1 MRITEVDKSLTQS
14 ELDQLEVFADR
25 LFAKVGIDVE
35 FTRHFLDRVND
46 ERNVKQITASEL
58 TRLFKQEYKRWGK
71 PIAQMGPDSEAVLK
85 DLATDV
91 NIPFALRWDKE
102 NNELD
107 LIAKT
112 VMRKKN
118 FKTSNKEFEVQSVDY
133 SLDNI
138 QHKKVFESIQQLNE
152 AVQAAVLPV
161 GLVAYQAYLYARY
174 AKAAWWVAQGAG
186 VGITTYAAYIVNNT
200 ADFGWFERKM
210 AASALAAQE
219 LWDKSLNAVGLGKE
233 NTEVVNA
240 TSNTLNA
247 EIVAGVE
254 VLTNN
259 ALETNEL
266 SPETIE
272 IINQSNAAANKMNQ
286 QFADG
291 VDPSIIATTYIN
303 SLGVNTSGV
312 EGAAEPNSAAG
323 QTITQ
328 IASISPEVAQAIA
341 AELEANYQ
349 EASGQRAAEIAA
361 YQLTL
366 VKAETAALLKR
377 NEKVK
382 NSDAKLI
389 ALATQIAKTQADD
402 RATALSDKNLIALG
416 QQVAQQN
423 ADDRATELS
432 DKKLIALGTAYA
444 KTQADLRAT
453 ELSDKKLI
461 ALGQQVAQQNT
472 TAAANAYQNNKI
484 DDIIKKSDA
493 DAKAAADKLA
503 TTQANAY
510 QNNKIN
516 DIATK
521 SDADAKANRQTKAS
535 DAKLI
540 ALGQTIAKQNA
551 DIKSMAQTANSDAKL
566 IALGQTIAKQNADDK
581 STAQTAAS
589 DAKLIAI
596 GQAYADTIASDKA
609 NQTTA
614 ASDAKLIALAKSVAD
629 ANNDVTIDIPTDVIG
644 KNDVTIDIPTDVIGK
659 NDVHATDREFI
670 IPAVGVKTG
679 DIAKVNTNTHT
690 NTNNRSGKKK
700 NKKLDWGIG
709 DGDYWDTNLYKWT
722 QKYGTFENQNLV
734 KKYFMINEGGA
745 MPGVGA
751 IHIDEIT
758 PTLQALEKSIG
769 VDLMNNVL
777 GSVGK
782 RQFSG
787 DIDVALQIQP
797 EELPA
802 FIEELKK
809 NPLVLDIA
817 KSSVIMTKVKIMDFD
832 ESKSDG
838 RPRTGFVQVD
848 FMPGDPGW
856 MKTYYHSPS
865 ETESKYKGVYRNIM
879 IATLAAVHNRDQSDA
894 KLDDGRAMEERRF
907 MWSPTEGLLRVQRT
921 PVPKKSGDGYTK
933 KNKNETI
940 DGPWKQPDEIAAQ
953 LGLDSGKDLNSFESL
968 LAAVKKN
975 WTKEKLQ
982 YVIDGFKQN
991 NVVQDIGVPE
1001 ELDDA
1006 S

>member
-1 MRITEVDKSLTQS
+1 MRITEVDKGLTQS

-91 NIPFALRWDKE
+91 NIPFALRWDSA

-152 AVQAAVLPV
+152 ALQVAALPIAV
-161 GLVAYQAYLYARY
+161 VAWNALVALRYSQTAWYAGL
-174 AKAAWWVAQGAG
+174 AV
-186 VGITTYAAYIVNNT
+186 VGSVSTMYNINIYIVN
-200 ADFGWFERKM
+200 DKKGQFSWLEKKM
-210 AASALAAQE
+210 AASAILAGEIWDTIRGVEDLSNPVVEKE
-219 LWDKSLNAVGLGKE
+219 LTTLSTELETGVETLKSQYTDAGE
-233 NTEVVNA
+233 
-240 TSNTLNA
+240 LNA
-247 EIVAGVE
+247 ETAK
-254 VLTNN
+254 
-259 ALETNEL
+259 
-266 SPETIE
+266 
-272 IINQSNAAANKMNQ
+272 IIASVDASANTMAQ
-286 QFADG
+286 QIADG
-291 VDPSIIATTYIN
+291 VDPSTIAKTYIDSLTN
-303 SLGVNTSGV
+303 STGANSSGV
-312 EGAAEPNSAAG
+312 EAAEEINQAAG
-323 QTITQ
+323 QVINQ
-328 IASISPEVAQAIA
+328 IAVVSPEVVAEIQT
-341 AELEANYQ
+341 ELETNYQ
-349 EASGQRAAEIAA
+349 NASGQRAAEIKT
-361 YQLTL
+361 QLTL
-366 VKAETAALLKR
+366 VADAIAKATAQNTASDAKLIALANSISQAKQ
-377 NEKVK
+377 NDE
-382 NSDAKLI
+382 SDAKLI
-389 ALATQIAKTQADD
+389 ALATSVSQAKAAAANDAYQNDKIDDIANKSDAAAKAAKSAA
-402 RATALSDKNLIALG
+402 ATAAN
-416 QQVAQQN
+416 
-423 ADDRATELS
+423 
-432 DKKLIALGTAYA
+432 
-444 KTQADLRAT
+444 
-453 ELSDKKLI
+453 
-461 ALGQQVAQQNT
+461 
-472 TAAANAYQNNKI
+472 NAYQNNKI
-484 DDIIKKSDA
+484 DDISTKSDA
-493 DAKAAADKLA
+493 DAKATAQTRASDEKLIKTAKAYAAAQAQAGNDAYQNSKIDNIANKSDAAAAAAELSKAIAAAQAANDAYQNSKIDDISTKSDAEAKARELEKALA
-503 TTQANAY
+503 NAKQTAANDAYQNSKIDNIASKSDAAAAAAANSAY

-521 SDADAKANRQTKAS
+521 SDAATKVNDIVVPATS
-535 DAKLI
+535 VI
-540 ALGQTIAKQNA
+540 SIAK
-551 DIKSMAQTANSDAKL
+551 
-566 IALGQTIAKQNADDK
+566 
-581 STAQTAAS
+581 
-589 DAKLIAI
+589 
-596 GQAYADTIASDKA
+596 
-609 NQTTA
+609 
-614 ASDAKLIALAKSVAD
+614 
-629 ANNDVTIDIPTDVIG
+629 
-644 KNDVTIDIPTDVIGK
+644 
-659 NDVHATDREFI
+659 
-670 IPAVGVKTG
+670 
-679 DIAKVNTNTHT
+679 TNTT
-690 NTNNRSGKKK
+690 DNGTTRNGKKK
-700 NKKLDWGIG
+700 KTKRWDWSSEKNN
-709 DGDYWDTNLYKWT
+709 YYDTNLRKWQQT
-722 QKYGTFENQNLV
+722 YGTFENQNLI
-734 KKYFMINEGGA
+734 KKYFTLNEGGA

-751 IHIDEIT
+751 IHIDEIN
-758 PTLQALEKSIG
+758 PTLTALETSIG

-817 KSSVIMTKVKIMDFD
+817 KTSVIMTKVKIADFD
-832 ESKSDG
+832 QSKSDG

-921 PVPKKSGDGYTK
+921 PVPKKNGDGYTK

-968 LAAVKKN
+968 LTAVKKN

-1001 ELDDA
+1001 ELDDV